1 MPSLATPSGRPSL
14 MYHTFKMQCS
24 FHELCCMGRDPPLVL
39 PGRKRLFWVV
49 SAPQIPPSTY
59 QETVNRVSFQ
69 ISVRSLQQIPV
80 SPFIVG
86 DESFHLVVNLLVSQE
101 HSLYPCYLGKID
113 MAEK

>member
-1 MPSLATPSGRPSL
+1 M
-14 MYHTFKMQCS
+14 
-24 FHELCCMGRDPPLVL
+24 
-39 PGRKRLFWVV
+39 
-49 SAPQIPPSTY
+49 
-59 QETVNRVSFQ
+59 
-69 ISVRSLQQIPV
+69 RSLQQTPV